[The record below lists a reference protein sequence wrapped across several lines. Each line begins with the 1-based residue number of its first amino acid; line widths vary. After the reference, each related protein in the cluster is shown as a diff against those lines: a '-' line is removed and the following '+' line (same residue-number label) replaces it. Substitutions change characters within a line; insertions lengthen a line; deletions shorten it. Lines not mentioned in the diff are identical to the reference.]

1 MHLPGAIHIHG
12 VPSNQCH
19 LGKERW
25 AESRGARFLWGRGGV
40 GLALKTHD
48 LSVVP
53 TSDTEQMGEGKEYAS
68 Q

>member
-1 MHLPGAIHIHG
+1 MGREQGSTFP
-12 VPSNQCH
+12 
-19 LGKERW
+19 LGK
-25 AESRGARFLWGRGGV
+25 RGEEV

-53 TSDTEQMGEGKEYAS
+53 TLDTEQTGEGKECAS